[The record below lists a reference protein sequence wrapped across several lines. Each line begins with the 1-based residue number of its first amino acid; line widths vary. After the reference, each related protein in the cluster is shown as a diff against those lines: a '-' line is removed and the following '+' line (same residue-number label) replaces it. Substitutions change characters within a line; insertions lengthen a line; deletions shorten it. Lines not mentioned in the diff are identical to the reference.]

1 MYIPGQGDPG
11 LVEGAGRVLTPD
23 DVRVARDAGARF
35 CSALGSTGRLLRCF
49 VGIAMPFL
57 PAAVTV
63 SEIMRLM
70 ERGYRTQKIY
80 PAGAAGGL
88 ETLSALSGSRPHLR
102 FCAAGTINSDNAN
115 NFIALPKVINV
126 SGNWLLPPAAP
137 ARGDWTSITGT
148 ARKITRR

>member
-1 MYIPGQGDPG
+1 
-11 LVEGAGRVLTPD
+11 
-23 DVRVARDAGARF
+23 
-35 CSALGSTGRLLRCF
+35 
-49 VGIAMPFL
+49 
-57 PAAVTV
+57 
-63 SEIMRLM
+63 MRLM